1 VLQRLRERKLVQWAL
16 AYLAAAFVV
25 FETIEIL
32 AQPWNLSL
40 GFQRSAHIVLVL
52 GLILTLILAWFHGE
66 KGQQRVGGLE
76 LLMIALVLGVGGL
89 TLSFL
94 GPERRDSSD
103 AGRSEPGVEDPRP
116 SLAVLTCDNFS
127 PEPADAYLGPGLH
140 DEILQR
146 LSKISALKS
155 IGRVSVMQ
163 FGENPPPTEVIARQL
178 RVDFVGQCGVTK
190 AGDALRLTF
199 ELLDGKTGTQVWADQ
214 FDTSFSM
221 SNLLAI
227 YSEIAER
234 VTSGLGATLTPD
246 ERIRIEATPTEN
258 LEAYRLYLTGRQYY
272 FAWEEESLKRSVSY
286 FDQAIERDREWA
298 LPYAAQAASYWL
310 LSFVSSENPSV
321 FLSHAR
327 AAAETAVELDPTL
340 GDPLAILA
348 VVRTIEDYDWQEAAA
363 EFRRAV
369 ELGPDSYDVHMTH
382 GSFFLSALGEHE
394 QAEAELLLCVE
405 LDPLNIVAE
414 LELSWV
420 YFVAREYRKA
430 IAHLRA
436 ALEVDPSYPMGIGLL
451 GLAYEQVGE
460 TELAVEALQRAAD
473 ITQGR
478 PFFRVLLAR
487 GYAFAGEEEGGREIL
502 NDLSNRW
509 PETYTTPYYMAAA
522 YASLGEQDR
531 AFEWLERGLETHD
544 PWMVFAKEDPVLDS
558 LRTDPRFQGLLRRL
572 RLTEGD

>member
-1 VLQRLRERKLVQWAL
+1 VFQRLRERKLVQWAL

-25 FETIEIL
+25 FEAVEIL

-40 GFQRSAHIVLVL
+40 TFQRSAHIVLVL

-76 LLMIALVLGVGGL
+76 LLMIALLLGVGGL

-94 GPERRDSSD
+94 GPESRDSSD
-103 AGRSEPGVEDPRP
+103 AGHSEPGVEDARP

-127 PEPADAYLGPGLH
+127 PDPADAYLGPGLH

-155 IGRVSVMQ
+155 VGRVSVMQ
-163 FGENPPPTEVIARQL
+163 FGENPPPTEVIAQQL
-178 RVDFVGQCGVTK
+178 SVEFVGQCGVTK

-214 FDTSFSM
+214 FDTSFSV

-234 VTSGLGATLTPD
+234 VTSRLGATLTPD
-246 ERIRIEATPTEN
+246 ERIRIEATPTED
-258 LEAYRLYLTGRQYY
+258 LEAYRLYLTGRQHY

-286 FDQAIERDREWA
+286 FDQAIERDPEWA
-298 LPYAAQAASYWL
+298 MPYAAQAASYWL
-310 LSFVSSENPSV
+310 LSFVSSADPSRS
-321 FLSHAR
+321 LSHAR
-327 AAAETAVELDPTL
+327 AAAERAVELDPTL

-348 VVRTIEDYDWQEAAA
+348 AVRTIEDYDWQEAAA
-363 EFRRAV
+363 EFQRAV
-369 ELGPDSYDVHMTH
+369 ELGPDSYDVHVTH
-382 GSFFLSALGEHE
+382 GGFFLSALGDHE
-394 QAEAELLLCVE
+394 QAEAEVLLCVE

-414 LELSWV
+414 MELSWV

-451 GLAYEQVGE
+451 GLAYEEVGE
-460 TELAVEALQRAAD
+460 MELALEALERAAD

-478 PFFRVLLAR
+478 PFFRVLLAQ
-487 GYAFAGEEEGGREIL
+487 GYASAGEEEGAREIL

-544 PWMVFAKEDPVLDS
+544 PWMVYAKEDPVLDS

-572 RLTEGD
+572 RLTGGD